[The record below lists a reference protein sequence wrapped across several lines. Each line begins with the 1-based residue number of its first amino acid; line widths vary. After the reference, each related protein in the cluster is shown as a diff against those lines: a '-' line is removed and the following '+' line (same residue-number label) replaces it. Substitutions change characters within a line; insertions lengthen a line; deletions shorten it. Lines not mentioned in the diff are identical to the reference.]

1 MQNLNKRLNQSH
13 VQERLRRLEEG
24 REIDWSTAEALAIGT
39 LLLQSECATVY
50 ITTSWGCCMCMHMYV
65 HSLAVI
71 GRWPLAWDNAIHLHT
86 CTCTHMYACTHAHAH
101 AHTHTPHNTHIHTHF
116 TGFNVRLSGQDVGR
130 GTFSHRH
137 VMMVC
142 QDTDRV
148 VIPLNH
154 LTEDQTSFL
163 EVRTAL

>member
-1 MQNLNKRLNQSH
+1 
-13 VQERLRRLEEG
+13 
-24 REIDWSTAEALAIGT
+24 
-39 LLLQSECATVY
+39 
-50 ITTSWGCCMCMHMYV
+50 
-65 HSLAVI
+65 
-71 GRWPLAWDNAIHLHT
+71 
-86 CTCTHMYACTHAHAH
+86 MYACTHAHAH
-101 AHTHTPHNTHIHTHF
+101 AHTHTHTHMRTHTHHTTHTHTHTHTHF

-154 LTEDQTSFL
+154 LTENQTSFL